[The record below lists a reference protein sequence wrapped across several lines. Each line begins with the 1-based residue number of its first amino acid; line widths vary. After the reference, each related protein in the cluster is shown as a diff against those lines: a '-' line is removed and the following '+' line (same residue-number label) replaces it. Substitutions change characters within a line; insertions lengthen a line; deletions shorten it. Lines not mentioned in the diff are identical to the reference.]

1 MATYSEN
8 RRRGWLMVAYGA
20 LSLMILQYLC
30 YNAFSLFVVP
40 ITEDLGISRSA
51 LSLTT
56 TIASIAGMV
65 IAPIAGRLFSV
76 KSVRKLMLMGLTVT
90 SLSIAL
96 QYFAKSV
103 MLLYVLAGVR
113 DCGVEFCLMMPLA
126 ILMNRWFGNDR
137 SFAFS
142 IISIGTSLGGVLLSV
157 PLSNLIA
164 GAGWRN
170 AYLICGLG
178 AMAILVP
185 LCFFIVKD
193 WPEGTQPASAPKAG
207 EDGESAPKGDVKSFT
222 AQLHK
227 DGRFWLLAIGLMAN
241 SFCCVGLYHISTFAQ
256 SLAFDPGFAA
266 MMISVHSIG
275 AVVSKLLMGKLFD
288 RKGIRGGVLLGS
300 GCQILAY
307 GLMILACMMPGK
319 ALLVASILAYGLSFG
334 SQSLYSSSIISRIFD
349 MEYYSIVAGELAVF
363 VLLAGAFSNPVVS
376 AVYDMT
382 HSYSIAWTL
391 CLAMGAVALVCLMS
405 LGKKKA

>member
-1 MATYSEN
+1 
-8 RRRGWLMVAYGA
+8 MVAYGA

-30 YNAFSLFVVP
+30 YNAFSLFAIP

-65 IAPIAGRLFSV
+65 IAPIAGRMFSV
-76 KSVRKLMLMGLTVT
+76 RSVRKLMLMGLTVT

-103 MLLYVLAGVR
+103 MLLYVLAGLR

-126 ILMNRWFGNDR
+126 ILMNRWFGEDR

-142 IISIGTSLGGVLLSV
+142 IISVGTSLGGVLLSV

-164 GAGWRN
+164 TAGWRN
-170 AYLICGLG
+170 AYLFCGLG
-178 AMAILVP
+178 AMAILLP

-193 WPEGTQPASAPKAG
+193 WPEGQGPAAGISAEKG
-207 EDGESAPKGDVKSFT
+207 EGDAQKTDSKSFV

-227 DGRFWLLAIGLMAN
+227 DRRFWMLAVGLMAN
-241 SFCCVGLYHISTFAQ
+241 SFCCVGLYHLSTFAQ
-256 SLAFDPGFAA
+256 SLNFEGSFAA

-275 AVVSKLLMGKLFD
+275 AVMSKLLMGKLFD
-288 RKGIRGGVLLGS
+288 KKGIRGGVALGS
-300 GCQILAY
+300 GGQIAAY
-307 GLMILACMMPGK
+307 GLMVLACLHPSK
-319 ALLVASILAYGLSFG
+319 TLLVASILAYGLSFG
-334 SQSLYSSSIISRIFD
+334 SQSLYTSGIVSRIFD
-349 MEYYSIVAGELAVF
+349 MDHYSIVAGELAVF

-376 AVYDMT
+376 AIYDMT
-382 HSYSIAWTL
+382 QSYTAAWVI
-391 CLAMGAVALVCLMS
+391 CLAMGFVAMVSLWS
-405 LGKKKA
+405 LGKKTKDR